1 MSPSHFDPHS
11 RLEDLSRDAL
21 ARLGREYMMFG
32 HIRDRGIMP
41 VIAMRFGIQA
51 VEDIAI
57 EEWMGASPLYTRR
70 MRRAMNITGDSVAS
84 IMKSLQLDVGFPHRY
99 MDVGYA
105 VESEHVGYF
114 WLNCCRAL
122 LDAEPFGDKAVLSMC
137 HAIEDPTFDATAYAV
152 NPRARMRPIHRPP
165 RQPADR
171 VPHCRW
177 EIRIDAENEP
187 APEPA
192 ITRLVRACRLTDFT
206 LDPVDISD
214 GEGKPDYG
222 GDFDPHFRLDDLSH
236 RALVI
241 VCKELSLQNQLLG
254 RSSMLAM
261 TQRFGTEA
269 AREAIA
275 AQWLSIAPLSTRRLC
290 EAMGIT
296 GSGAAAILRML
307 QLHPIF
313 PRDYARLGFELV
325 DPSHGRF
332 WFENCAALED
342 EEPRGFLSF
351 LDDPDCPGL
360 NAMVQAVNPRARCR
374 LVGAPNEQARLA
386 WEVIVDDNAVAAKEP
401 EEARLLDHSTVT
413 GFRFEET

>member
-1 MSPSHFDPHS
+1 MSRDPFNPHR
-11 RLEDLSRDAL
+11 RLEDLSREAL
-21 ARLGREYMMFG
+21 ARLGREYMLFG

-41 VIAMRFGIQA
+41 VVAIRFGIQS

-57 EEWMGASPLYTRR
+57 DEWMGASPLYTRR
-70 MRRAMNITGDSVAS
+70 MRRAMGIAGDSVAS

-99 MDVGYA
+99 MDVGYE
-105 VESEHVGYF
+105 VESDRVGYF

-122 LDAEPFGDKAVLSMC
+122 VDAEPFGEKAVLSMC

-165 RQPADR
+165 RNPADR

-177 EIRIDAENEP
+177 EIRIDPTNDP

-192 ITRLVRACRLTDFT
+192 ITRLVRACRLTDFA
-206 LDPVDISD
+206 LDPVDVED
-214 GEGKPDYG
+214 GDGRPDYS
-222 GDFDPHFRLDDLSH
+222 GDFDPHFRLDDLSR

-241 VCKELSLQNQLLG
+241 ACKELSLQNQLLG

-261 TQRFGTEA
+261 TQRFGAAA

-275 AQWLSIAPLSTRRLC
+275 AQWLSIAPLSTRRIC
-290 EAMGIT
+290 EAMGIE
-296 GSGAAAILRML
+296 GGDAAAILRML

-313 PRDYARLGFELV
+313 PRDYTRLGFELV
-325 DPSHGRF
+325 DADRGRF
-332 WFENCAALED
+332 WLEDCAALDD

-351 LDDPDCPGL
+351 LEDPNCPGL
-360 NAMVQAVNPRARCR
+360 DAMVQAVNPRARCR
-374 LVGAPNEQARLA
+374 LIPAPNENARLA
-386 WEVIVDDNAVAAKEP
+386 WEVTVDERAVAATEP
-401 EEARLLDHSTVT
+401 EEARMLDHSTVT
-413 GFRFEET
+413 GFRFEEA